1 VSKGL
6 LVMSLKSFV
15 NDKTTWEAFLVEIEE
30 RISTQHR
37 SMESVTDTAE
47 LYRHQGALR
56 ALRQLQY
63 LRDKVNGNK

>member
-1 VSKGL
+1 MSKDL
-6 LVMSLKSFV
+6 AVMSLKKLV
-15 NDKTTWEAFLVEIEE
+15 NDKQIWDAFIEE
-30 RISTQHR
+30 LDECISLQHR

-63 LRDKVNGNK
+63 LRDKVNG